1 MGDISQ
7 MSQEELSTML
17 NELQASRENWMAENL
32 LSTEMSDGSQD
43 LQIDSSIAVTF
54 PDTAEGDAMR
64 AAYSRRFNNSLNSLK
79 EKSKFDIPGYISTE
93 IYANVK
99 DQREEVKKKIEKS
112 REKTTVLDLTIG
124 EIIKNTVMT
133 IVNFQKDIHYHIYKV
148 ELEERMNETGNEDEV
163 PFKNFKNFM
172 LAFFNYLNE
181 NDNMLYFGFILMFL
195 SIILYLFNILR
206 E

>member
-7 MSQEELSTML
+7 MSQEELNTML
-17 NELQASRENWMAENL
+17 NDLQTTRENWMAENL
-32 LSTEMSDGSQD
+32 LSIEMADGSQE
-43 LQIDSSIAVTF
+43 LQIDTDFLVTF
-54 PDTAEGDAMR
+54 PDTPEGDAMR
-64 AAYSRRFNNSLNSLK
+64 AAYSRRFNNSLNNLK
-79 EKSKFDIPGYISTE
+79 EKSKFDIPGYVSNE

-99 DQREEVKKKIEKS
+99 DQREELKKKIEDN
-112 REKTTVLDLTIG
+112 RVKTTVMDLTIG

-133 IVNFQKDIHYHIYKV
+133 IVNFQNDMHYHIYKV
-148 ELEERMNETGNEDEV
+148 ELEERINENGDNV
-163 PFKNFKNFM
+163 PFINFKRFI

-206 E
+206 G

>member
-7 MSQEELSTML
+7 MSQEELNTML
-17 NELQASRENWMAENL
+17 NDLQTSRENWMAENL
-32 LSTEMSDGSQD
+32 LSIERADGSQD
-43 LQIDSSIAVTF
+43 LQIDTDFLVTF
-54 PDTAEGDAMR
+54 PDTPEGDAMR
-64 AAYSRRFNNSLNSLK
+64 AAYSRRFNNSLNNLK
-79 EKSKFDIPGYISTE
+79 EKSKFDIPGYVSNE

-99 DQREEVKKKIEKS
+99 DQREELKKKIEDN
-112 REKTTVLDLTIG
+112 RVKTTVMDLTIG

-133 IVNFQKDIHYHIYKV
+133 IVNFQNDMHYHIYKV
-148 ELEERMNETGNEDEV
+148 ELEERINENGDNV
-163 PFKNFKNFM
+163 PFINFKRFM

-206 E
+206 G

>member
-1 MGDISQ
+1 MADITG
-7 MSQEELSTML
+7 MSEEEL
-17 NELQASRENWMAENL
+17 NELLIQLQEQRETWISENL
-32 LSTEMSDGSQD
+32 LSGERNEVSDE
-43 LQIDSSIAVTF
+43 LQVIDPTF
-54 PDTAEGDAMR
+54 PDTTEGDNME
-64 AAYSRRFNNSLNSLK
+64 AAYSRSCNKALSHLK
-79 EKSKFDIPGYISTE
+79 EDTQFDIPGYVSTE

-99 DQREEVKKKIEKS
+99 DQREEVKKHIENNK
-112 REKTTVLDLTIG
+112 EKVTVLDLTIG

-148 ELEERMNETGNEDEV
+148 ELEERINEDENERDI
-163 PFKNFKNFM
+163 PFRNFKNFM